1 MKDKLKPWQ
10 RWVLFALAMAV
21 IFASGVIISFL
32 MEHRTEVVNVAY
44 EKKRKINGIE
54 ARSFIFAENYPR
66 EYKTWV
72 DTTSTDL
79 HGSLNGRT
87 SIDVLAQRPEMVI
100 LWAGYAFSKDY
111 STPRGHMY
119 ALQDIVHSLRTGAP
133 MDAADGPQFASCWM
147 CKSSD
152 VPRMIEVIGVD
163 SFYNNKWAAWGAE
176 IVNPIGCADCHEPK
190 NMDLH
195 ISRPSLTEAFS
206 RQGRDITHATPQ
218 EMRSLVCAQ
227 CHSEYYF
234 KGNIKYPTFPW
245 DKGFTVEDLEK
256 YYDEIGFT
264 DYIHQLSR
272 APILKAQHPDYEI
285 FQMGIHAQRG
295 VSCADCHMPYN
306 DEGGIKYSDHHIQ
319 NPLAVTER
327 TCQTCH
333 RDNKETLCKNV
344 YERQQ
349 KANELRTLLEK
360 ELAKAQRSLLGI

>member
-1 MKDKLKPWQ
+1 MKDKFKPWQ

-32 MEHRTEVVNVAY
+32 MEHSAEVVNVDY
-44 EKKRKINGIE
+44 KKKIKINGIE
-54 ARSFIFAENYPR
+54 ARSIIFAENYPR

-79 HGSLNGRT
+79 HSRLNGRT

-133 MDAADGPQFASCWM
+133 MGDADGPQFASCWV

-152 VPRMIEVIGVD
+152 VPRMIEAIGVD

-195 ISRPSLTEAFS
+195 YSCYSTGNAFIGLCTVSFGVLFQGEYKISYFSL
-206 RQGRDITHATPQ
+206 G
-218 EMRSLVCAQ
+218 
-227 CHSEYYF
+227 
-234 KGNIKYPTFPW
+234 
-245 DKGFTVEDLEK
+245 
-256 YYDEIGFT
+256 
-264 DYIHQLSR
+264 
-272 APILKAQHPDYEI
+272 
-285 FQMGIHAQRG
+285 
-295 VSCADCHMPYN
+295 
-306 DEGGIKYSDHHIQ
+306 
-319 NPLAVTER
+319 
-327 TCQTCH
+327 
-333 RDNKETLCKNV
+333 
-344 YERQQ
+344 
-349 KANELRTLLEK
+349 
-360 ELAKAQRSLLGI
+360 

>member
-1 MKDKLKPWQ
+1 MKDKFKPWQ

-32 MEHRTEVVNVAY
+32 MEHSAEVVNVDY
-44 EKKRKINGIE
+44 KKKIKINGIE
-54 ARSFIFAENYPR
+54 ARSIIFAENYPR

-79 HGSLNGRT
+79 HSRLNGRT

-133 MDAADGPQFASCWM
+133 MGGADGPQFASCWV

-152 VPRMIEVIGVD
+152 VPRMIEAIGVD

-234 KGNIKYPTFPW
+234 KGNIKYPTFPC

-264 DYIHQLSR
+264 DYMVL
-272 APILKAQHPDYEI
+272 
-285 FQMGIHAQRG
+285 
-295 VSCADCHMPYN
+295 
-306 DEGGIKYSDHHIQ
+306 
-319 NPLAVTER
+319 
-327 TCQTCH
+327 
-333 RDNKETLCKNV
+333 
-344 YERQQ
+344 RQIWWYFFYC
-349 KANELRTLLEK
+349 E
-360 ELAKAQRSLLGI
+360 